1 MLIPRIFRSTN
12 EVFEEI
18 RMKRFIGFAIVC
30 TLLSVSALAA
40 SNSQTIKFSDTVQ
53 VGSTVL
59 PAGDYKVTW
68 TGTGAS
74 AQVTL
79 LKKGVPPV
87 TVPATVV
94 EQKNNHTGIS
104 TDSQSGKNVLKTIIL
119 NNVSLTL

>member
-1 MLIPRIFRSTN
+1 MS
-12 EVFEEI
+12 
-18 RMKRFIGFAIVC
+18 MKRFIGFAIVC

-40 SNSQTIKFSDTVQ
+40 SNSQTIKFADAVQ

-59 PAGDYKVTW
+59 PAGDYKVSW

-74 AQVTL
+74 AKVTL
-79 LKKGVPPV
+79 EKKGIPSV

-104 TDSQSGKNVLKTIIL
+104 TDSQSGKAVLKSIIL
-119 NNVSLTL
+119 KNASLNL

>member
-1 MLIPRIFRSTN
+1 M
-12 EVFEEI
+12 
-18 RMKRFIGFAIVC
+18 RMKRFIGFVIVC

-40 SNSQTIKFSDTVQ
+40 SNSQTIKFADSVQ

-59 PAGDYKVTW
+59 PAGDYKVSW

-104 TDSQSGKNVLKTIIL
+104 TEAKGDKEVLKSIIL
-119 NNVSLTL
+119 SNVSLTL

>member
-1 MLIPRIFRSTN
+1 
-12 EVFEEI
+12 
-18 RMKRFIGFAIVC
+18 MKRFFGFVIVC

-40 SNSQTIKFSDTVQ
+40 SNSQTIKLTDAVQ

-59 PAGDYKVTW
+59 PAGDYKISW
-68 TGTGAS
+68 TGTGAG

-79 LKKGVPPV
+79 LKKGLPPV

-104 TDSQSGKNVLKTIIL
+104 TDSQSGKNVLKSIIL
-119 NNVSLTL
+119 NNVSLNL